1 MRGHYRSFHRLGNL
15 PPKFLPF
22 YHTFKYQMPDEG
34 ADLAGHTILLVH
46 ALSFL
51 SEENTT
57 LRP

>member
-1 MRGHYRSFHRLGNL
+1 
-15 PPKFLPF
+15 
-22 YHTFKYQMPDEG
+22 MPDEG